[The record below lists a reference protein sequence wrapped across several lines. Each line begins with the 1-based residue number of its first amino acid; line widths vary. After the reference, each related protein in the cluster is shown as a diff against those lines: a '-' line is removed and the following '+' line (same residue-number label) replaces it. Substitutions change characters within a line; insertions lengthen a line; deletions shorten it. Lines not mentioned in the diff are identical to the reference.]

1 MEILKLYT
9 DKNYDN
15 CIKRIEKAKLLPD
28 NINDLNDFITNQAT
42 GKLRVWIKVTDFTIA
57 DNINYRSES
66 NLLITLL
73 IRLFARELD
82 VDEVNL
88 SNKEIIKDNDLFV
101 AFVTPNYVNSED
113 CMSQL
118 RYAIRLGKPV
128 RLLMDNRVK
137 LHEGFFRG
145 CTDFKIVRA
154 DLSDN
159 STDELDK
166 KMQELIGDD
175 VGDNGTEV
183 TTCAG
188 GKDEMPKL

>member
-88 SNKEIIKDNDLFV
+88 SNKEIIKLLKRFSK
-101 AFVTPNYVNSED
+101 AIKYE
-113 CMSQL
+113 
-118 RYAIRLGKPV
+118 YA
-128 RLLMDNRVK
+128 
-137 LHEGFFRG
+137 HRG
-145 CTDFKIVRA
+145 GLI
-154 DLSDN
+154 
-159 STDELDK
+159 DK
-166 KMQELIGDD
+166 KPKYYTILRDIEKSD
-175 VGDNGTEV
+175 VES
-183 TTCAG
+183 
-188 GKDEMPKL
+188 